1 MRGWVGLAGL
11 LALVPAGCSTL
22 SGFGLLPERQEL
34 IRDAA
39 SLRLG
44 AVEGPARELDGAPL
58 GAYVVGPGDG
68 LLVIPVNLDSPARVP
83 SDQPVLPDGTIDLGQ
98 YGSVRAAGK
107 TVAQVEAEVNH
118 LVACRTPDAGFL
130 DVRLVNRESKKIY
143 VAGEVNAPGIF
154 PYTGNETV
162 LDAVMAAG
170 GLTEK
175 ASRWD
180 IILSR
185 PTAPDGCRLILAVNY
200 WDILQL
206 GDTTTNYR
214 LLPGDRVYVPTRTLL
229 ENVCGGKKFWK
240 RERRPQV
247 SCSLPPLGVA
257 ETAPA
262 ECPPGPSGK

>member
-1 MRGWVGLAGL
+1 MRQRMGVGGWALLVGLVAP
-11 LALVPAGCSTL
+11 VSTGCSGL

-34 IRDAA
+34 TMEAGRLRQVVVG
-39 SLRLG
+39 SL
-44 AVEGPARELDGAPL
+44 PRELDAATL
-58 GAYVVGPGDG
+58 DAYVLGPGDG
-68 LLVIPVNLDSPARVP
+68 LLVVPVNLDSPARLP
-83 SDQPVLPDGTIDLGQ
+83 SDQTVLPDGTIDLGQ
-98 YGSVRAAGK
+98 YGSLPAAGK
-107 TVAQVEAEVNH
+107 TVNQIEAEVNQ
-118 LVACRTPDAGFL
+118 LVAARVPGAGFI

-143 VAGEVNAPGIF
+143 VVGEVSAPGTF

-162 LDAVMAAG
+162 LDAVVAAG

-185 PTAPDGCRLILAVNY
+185 PTPPDGCRLILAVNY
-200 WDILQL
+200 LDVLQL

-229 ENVCGGKKFWK
+229 ENLCGGKRFWK

-247 SCSLPPLGVA
+247 SCPLPPQ
-257 ETAPA
+257 AP
-262 ECPPGPSGK
+262 EERSP